1 MRSWYTCI
9 LFAGQE
15 GVPIGL
21 LGSCHYWVTSSKVT
35 PDQPLPGVLRNEIG
49 KQQICTLSSRGS
61 PSPCTPI
68 PPPHT
73 HTHTCDVLQRSL
85 NNTGVSCVGL
95 FTCGCVSVNAVQY
108 HKYIFFSIFFLR
120 IHYIISIIYK
130 MPVSGLLLVR
140 LLVNNRFL
148 M

>member
-1 MRSWYTCI
+1 MACPCDRLEGLVRSWYTCI

-73 HTHTCDVLQRSL
+73 HTHTCDVFCIFWDVVLWWPGSMFSDRGVFQAAVWAGRSSRM
-85 NNTGVSCVGL
+85 GVCCMGKGRTVPR
-95 FTCGCVSVNAVQY
+95 
-108 HKYIFFSIFFLR
+108 KYYSD
-120 IHYIISIIYK
+120 
-130 MPVSGLLLVR
+130 P
-140 LLVNNRFL
+140 
-148 M
+148 